1 MSDTGNWKTLQDS
14 KKERFDLHLRHGQQG
29 AVRHPRGFPALQEK
43 VSFFHINNSPFTIQN
58 YLLKICGDI
67 RGDHTQAGRGGQE
80 DIRDVDGELDR
91 AETERLLRQLQH
103 RLGLQSLGDVKHCL
117 HTDIINISIPIQS

>member
-58 YLLKICGDI
+58 NICCRFVEIYGEITPKLAEEDKKIFEMWMENWI
-67 RGDHTQAGRGGQE
+67 EQ
-80 DIRDVDGELDR
+80 
-91 AETERLLRQLQH
+91 RQNDFSASFSTASAYKSW
-103 RLGLQSLGDVKHCL
+103 G
-117 HTDIINISIPIQS
+117 T